1 MMETGMSERG
11 MLVLEDGST
20 FIGKS
25 VGAPG
30 EVVGEVVFS
39 TGMSGYQ
46 EAITDPS
53 FWGQMVVFTC
63 PHIGNVGVNAEDVE
77 SDRPYVRA
85 VLVRKMC
92 ERPSNWRSQ
101 QSLPDYL
108 KDHGIPALS
117 GLDTRALTLAL
128 RDKGIMR
135 GAVSTFRL
143 DREYLLQLARSAPDM
158 STLRPVREVT
168 ISGNRPWTSGVPE
181 RWKPTFVFDP
191 EPAAPSP
198 HVVVIDCGNKQ
209 SVLRHLVD
217 LGARVTVVPATA
229 TSAAIVSLQPDGVLV
244 ANGPGDPDQVPETV
258 AVVRELLDQVPIFGI
273 CLGYQ
278 LIALASGARCY
289 KLPFGHHG
297 GNHPVQELATGRV
310 EITVHNHN
318 YSVDPDSLEGLPLVV
333 THVSLSDG
341 TIEGLRHTRFPA
353 YGLQYHPEASP
364 GPHDALHVLREFVH
378 SLVRD

>member
-1 MMETGMSERG
+1 MDTGMSERG
-11 MLVLEDGST
+11 MLVLEDGSA
-20 FIGKS
+20 FVGKS

-92 ERPSNWRSQ
+92 TRPSNWRSE

-117 GLDTRALTLAL
+117 GLDTRSLTLTL

-135 GAVSTFRL
+135 GALSTFRL

-168 ISGNRPWTSGVPE
+168 ISGNRSWTSGVPE
-181 RWKPTFVFDP
+181 RWKPTFAFDP
-191 EPAAPSP
+191 QPAVPSP

-209 SVLRHLVD
+209 NVLRHLVD

-229 TSAAIVSLQPDGVLV
+229 TSAAIMSLGADGVLV
-244 ANGPGDPDQVPETV
+244 SNGPGDPDQAPETV
-258 AVVRELLDQVPIFGI
+258 VTIAELMGRVPIFGI

-341 TIEGLRHTRFPA
+341 TIEGLRHTRFSA

-364 GPHDALHVLREFVH
+364 GPHDALHVLSEFVH
-378 SLVRD
+378 SLA